1 MSAMLALFVL
11 LQVTGNPIVP
21 VPNPAPQSQPQT
33 GSGTA
38 SVSIPPPDPELVAKT
53 AGEAAPFAMA
63 GGMIPIVSG
72 LSDALTGLA
81 NLEPWSQTP
90 KDMTTGDPG
99 NQRVSNL
106 LRGIVVAALT
116 AVLAWAALI
125 AIGGQS
131 FGGDPAVLMLLLPR
145 IVVFGIL
152 ATYSLPL
159 LDRSID
165 VSNAVTGAIG
175 SQDMGDFFVT
185 GPDVPW
191 VLDLP
196 PFGTPLSLAGPIAS
210 LLLGIVYLL
219 AAIGTLGFLW
229 MRDALL
235 GVFIAVAPAF
245 ILLMAVPKLEHLGHR
260 WAHLYWGLLIANI
273 PIVVALQL
281 GRSHVDLHGGS
292 GVLQL
297 LQRIGVLL
305 LIPVLMSLFGV
316 VPGVPSLFGIALALR
331 LARGAARGMAVGG
344 PAGAAAGA
352 AVAAGA
358 AGAGAVTSG
367 AGAATWKS
375 QNWAPTL
382 APSARSRRALPPPS
396 GVGVSP

>member
-1 MSAMLALFVL
+1 VSVLLGLFLL
-11 LQVTGNPIVP
+11 LQVAGNPIVP
-21 VPNPAPQSQPQT
+21 NPPPAPAPQAQT
-33 GSGTA
+33 SGTT
-38 SVSIPPPDPELVAKT
+38 SVTIPPPDPDLVAKS

-72 LSDALTGLA
+72 LGDLLNSLV

-90 KDMTTGDPG
+90 PAMTTGHPG
-99 NQRVSNL
+99 VQHVSGIG
-106 LRGIVVAALT
+106 RGVVVAALGLI
-116 AVLAWAALI
+116 LAWAALI
-125 AIGGQS
+125 AIGGQN

-159 LDRSID
+159 LEKSID

-175 SQDMGDFFVT
+175 SQDLTGFFVT

-191 VLDLP
+191 VLELP
-196 PFGTPLSLAGPIAS
+196 PFGTPLSMAAPIVG
-210 LLLGIVYLL
+210 LLLGVVYLL
-219 AAIGTLGFLW
+219 AAIGTVGFLW

-235 GVFIAVAPAF
+235 GVLIAVAPFF
-245 ILLMAVPKLEHLGHR
+245 ILLMAVPKLEQLGHR

-273 PIVVALQL
+273 PIVVALEL
-281 GRSHVDLHGGS
+281 GKPFVDLSHGAS
-292 GVLQL
+292 SLLQL
-297 LQRIGVLL
+297 LLRIGVLL

-331 LARGAARGMAVGG
+331 LARGAAHGMAAGG

-352 AVAAGA
+352 AVAAGTAPA
-358 AGAGAVTSG
+358 AAVASGGAT
-367 AGAATWKS
+367 TWKS
-375 QNWAPTL
+375 QNWTPAL
-382 APSARSRRALPPPS
+382 APSARSRARALPPPS
-396 GVGVSP
+396 GANP